1 MAVVAQL
8 AGASLSDRP
17 AAAGRRPGNGPA
29 LPVYRLVP
37 TDPSDP
43 EWRAS
48 AHRGAAVV
56 RARGEDEARALAAA
70 AFRRAVARH
79 EGEVRLGS
87 PWRQPYAVRVEVLD
101 DPCYPADGPAG
112 VLEPAP

>member
-1 MAVVAQL
+1 MTSGLPLGRQPR
-8 AGASLSDRP
+8 DR
-17 AAAGRRPGNGPA
+17 GFGPSPT

-43 EWRAS
+43 EWWAS

-56 RARGEDEARALAAA
+56 RARDEDRARGLAAA
-70 AFRRAVARH
+70 AFARAVARH

-87 PWRQPYAVRVEVLD
+87 PWRQPYAVRVEPLE
-101 DPCYPADGPAG
+101 DPRYPGEGPEG
-112 VLEPAP
+112 VIDLFP